1 MTGSLQRL
9 REWLPLL
16 PLLLLLAATYWLNQ
30 QVQPLPPKPDNS
42 KRHDQ
47 DFVISKFSATTLNEQ
62 GVPRFLISAQKMVHY
77 PDDDSTHLDEP
88 QLTSFNAGRPPV
100 YIFARQGEV
109 SSKGDEVFLRDDVK
123 LVRAASATQSEMTLT
138 TTYLHIIPDLDL
150 ADTNSAVTMADA
162 HNTVHAVGMQF
173 DNKTRIM
180 KLLAQVESQHDP
192 AKN

>member
-1 MTGSLQRL
+1 MTSPLQRL

-42 KRHDQ
+42 KRHDP
-47 DFVISKFSATTLNEQ
+47 DFIISKFSATTLNEQ

-88 QLTSFNAGRPPV
+88 RLTSFNAGRSPV
-100 YIFARQGEV
+100 YVFSRQGEV

-123 LVRAASATQSEMTLT
+123 LIRAASATQSEMVLATS
-138 TTYLHIIPDLDL
+138 YLHIIPDLDL
-150 ADTNSAVTMADA
+150 ADTNSPVAMTDA
-162 HNTVHAVGMQF
+162 HNTMHAVGMQF
-173 DNKTRIM
+173 DNKARIM

-192 AKN
+192 RKN